1 MNTTWHSEKPPR
13 CYGAICAA
21 LVVSTSMGQVARR
34 CAKAVR
40 GAYTLR
46 VTPTC
51 WHHDFVIVTAGSDL
65 ATLAALC
72 IYCTQRLCHDAVKYQ
87 YGTRTPVSP
96 GAAQQQAADFGALDL
111 REVHGAAVARG
122 QP

>member
-21 LVVSTSMGQVARR
+21 LVVMSMGQVARR

-46 VTPTC
+46 VTTY

-72 IYCTQRLCHDAVKYQ
+72 IYCTQHNQSKHIPAIV
-87 YGTRTPVSP
+87 PS
-96 GAAQQQAADFGALDL
+96 
-111 REVHGAAVARG
+111 
-122 QP
+122 

>member
-1 MNTTWHSEKPPR
+1 MRGQRRARARDEVILVRDRWVLRGAGHMNTTWHSEKPPR

-34 CAKAVR
+34 VCKGSAW
-40 GAYTLR
+40 AYTLR

-51 WHHDFVIVTAGSDL
+51 WHHDFVIVTAGRDL

-72 IYCTQRLCHDAVKYQ
+72 IYCTQHNQSKHIPAIV
-87 YGTRTPVSP
+87 P
-96 GAAQQQAADFGALDL
+96 
-111 REVHGAAVARG
+111 
-122 QP
+122 

>member
-1 MNTTWHSEKPPR
+1 MAQRKATEVLR
-13 CYGAICAA
+13 CDLRRACCQYEYGSGGSPVCKGSAW
-21 LVVSTSMGQVARR
+21 
-34 CAKAVR
+34 
-40 GAYTLR
+40 AYTLR

-111 REVHGAAVARG
+111 REAHGAAVARG

>member
-21 LVVSTSMGQVARR
+21 LVVMSMGQVARR
-34 CAKAVR
+34 VCKGSAW
-40 GAYTLR
+40 AYTLR

-72 IYCTQRLCHDAVKYQ
+72 IYCTQRLCHDAVKH
-87 YGTRTPVSP
+87 PEVSTVQVP
-96 GAAQQQAADFGALDL
+96 LFHRALPNNRPRISVPWTSGKPTAL
-111 REVHGAAVARG
+111 R
-122 QP
+122 